1 MKRDNTKIAA
11 YETKIDTF
19 DQVPIFDDF
28 IEIVRFPKEVKSGFD
43 HNFVIWPSNLG
54 ATLGQN
60 KFAARSVHPKSGRT
74 LDIYSNQ
81 PGIQFYT
88 GKVVNEYCI

>member
-1 MKRDNTKIAA
+1 MN
-11 YETKIDTF
+11 
-19 DQVPIFDDF
+19 IFDDF
-28 IEIVRFPKEVKSGFD
+28 VEIVRFPKEVKSGYD

-60 KFAARSVHPKSGRT
+60 KFAARSVHQKSGRT

-88 GKVVNEYCI
+88 GKFINDNRNQGNRVPLLIKISCGTF

>member
-1 MKRDNTKIAA
+1 M
-11 YETKIDTF
+11 
-19 DQVPIFDDF
+19 PIFDDF
-28 IEIVRFPKEVKSGFD
+28 VEIVRFPKEVKSGYD
-43 HNFVIWPSNLG
+43 HNFVISPSNLG

-60 KFAARSVHPKSGRT
+60 KFAARSVHQKSGRT

-88 GKVVNEYCI
+88 GKIINDNRIHGNRVILLISIIS